1 MTEPDKQNILLY
13 IEDKIEDIAHEQG
26 LTDEERIEM
35 LTPVMLM
42 KRDQSEQSLEENSIV
57 LQNIVDKL
65 VNEIGLTSNLM
76 ILQAHIQQLR
86 VLFDIRDTFN

>member
-13 IEDKIEDIAHEQG
+13 IEDKIEDIANEQG